1 MDQQH
6 IIADLE
12 TRAKAAGLTMGE
24 ACKRADLH
32 PTTFSRW
39 KLSAKNPKPVGA
51 NLGSLSRL
59 QEVVVAAERA
69 KPCTRKPA
77 DATSDRMVA

>member
-1 MDQQH
+1 MDQQT

-12 TRAKAAGLTMGE
+12 SRAKAAGITIGE
-24 ACKRADLH
+24 ACQRANLH

-39 KLSAKNPKPVGA
+39 KKSERNPNPVSA

-59 QEVVVAAERA
+59 QAVLTDAQAAA
-69 KPCTRKPA
+69 
-77 DATSDRMVA
+77 